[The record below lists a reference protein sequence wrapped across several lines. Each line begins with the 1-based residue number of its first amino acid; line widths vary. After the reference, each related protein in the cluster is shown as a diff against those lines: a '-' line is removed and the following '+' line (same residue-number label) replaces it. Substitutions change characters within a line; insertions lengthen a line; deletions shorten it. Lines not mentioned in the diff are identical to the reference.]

1 MTFVIQ
7 NDGASYPTSLTA
19 ATCIQQVLYM
29 DSLAKFLM
37 KLSQRHHLLQIAISD
52 VITGCQDRFQGVA
65 DFVSVLIADRMTQSG
80 INEAIVADICSIE
93 GSLRKPFVWPRDQL
107 FTRKVLSQ
115 KLSLRSEFVITLQY
129 VLLLLIFI
137 M

>member
-1 MTFVIQ
+1 
-7 NDGASYPTSLTA
+7 
-19 ATCIQQVLYM
+19 
-29 DSLAKFLM
+29 M

-80 INEAIVADICSIE
+80 INEAILADICSIE
-93 GSLRKPFVWPRDQL
+93 EGSLPKPFVWPRDQL

-115 KLSLRSEFVITLQY
+115 KLSLRSEFVITLHY